1 MNATLELFE
10 DWKKAKGFETDSAA
24 GHALG
29 LSRQT
34 VNNWRSRGGNAEA
47 HIIERMAADLGK
59 DPIPYILRA
68 FSEASKSA
76 EAGRSLARMAKK
88 LAASS
93 LALLLAWTPFSA
105 PTASDVIGLG
115 NSRDIHYAQYAMRK
129 ILAAIGAVLAFLT
142 VRPPRLQPHDM
153 EPVTCNRRALCP
165 RSP

>member
-1 MNATLELFE
+1 MSATLELFE
-10 DWKKAKGFETDSAA
+10 EWKKEKGFASDRTA
-24 GHALG
+24 GHALKVTA
-29 LSRQT
+29 QT
-34 VNNWRSRGGNAEA
+34 VNNWRSRDGNAEA
-47 HIIERMAADLGK
+47 HIIEKMANDLGR

-76 EAGRSLARMAKK
+76 DAGRSLARMAKK
-88 LAASS
+88 LAASG
-93 LALLLAWTPFSA
+93 LALLLAWMPFSA

-153 EPVTCNRRALCP
+153 EPVTCNRRALCQS
-165 RSP
+165 SP

>member
-10 DWKKAKGFETDSAA
+10 DWKKARGFTTDSAA

-29 LSRQT
+29 VTRQT

-47 HIIERMAADLGK
+47 HVIERMANDLGK

-88 LAASS
+88 LAASG
-93 LALLLAWTPFSA
+93 LALLLAVMPYSA
-105 PTASDVIGLG
+105 PTASVVKGSESTAIYIMRTAIVRIILMWIGRVHPSLW
-115 NSRDIHYAQYAMRK
+115 
-129 ILAAIGAVLAFLT
+129 
-142 VRPPRLQPHDM
+142 VRPPRLQPHDK
-153 EPVTCNRRALCP
+153 EPVTCNRRALCLSS
-165 RSP
+165 R

>member
-10 DWKKAKGFETDSAA
+10 DWKKARGFTTDSAA

-29 LSRQT
+29 VTRQT

-47 HIIERMAADLGK
+47 HVIERMANDLGK

-88 LAASS
+88 LAASG
-93 LALLLAWTPFSA
+93 LALLLAVMPFLA
-105 PTASDVIGLG
+105 PTADAVNVLG
-115 NSRDIHYAQYAMRK
+115 NSRDIHYAQRIVRI
-129 ILAAIGAVLAFLT
+129 ILGAIARLWPSLR

-165 RSP
+165 SSP